1 MERRNDLLKRRL
13 EWLEGKARIHGGS
26 RGLSLIPE
34 GPSGDGRPRM
44 NEMVA
49 TANGTGP
56 WSFETPRTRDDF
68 YAENHGIE

>member
-13 EWLEGKARIHGGS
+13 EWLEGKVRDGGS
-26 RGLSLIPE
+26 GSSLIPV

-44 NEMVA
+44 NEMGA